1 MSIFISL
8 QGLTLPQD
16 SETRLESQI
25 REIIMTSIEK
35 GDIQSDSNDIEG
47 EKVICVCANTSVPGQ
62 TVGRGVTSLP
72 SQPYPIT
79 IGIIGREDGIRCLVS
94 DPAPYHLRIDE
105 MLISFESAYSI
116 TWEKQLRSFNLCNG
130 SWTLLVTRGNFH
142 GGLNHISKIY
152 KRCGGTDTL
161 VFAKA
166 KFLGVMTDMINID
179 FRVFWRLFGGQRLH
193 FTWVID

>member
-72 SQPYPIT
+72 S
-79 IGIIGREDGIRCLVS
+79 
-94 DPAPYHLRIDE
+94 
-105 MLISFESAYSI
+105 
-116 TWEKQLRSFNLCNG
+116 
-130 SWTLLVTRGNFH
+130 
-142 GGLNHISKIY
+142 
-152 KRCGGTDTL
+152 
-161 VFAKA
+161 
-166 KFLGVMTDMINID
+166 
-179 FRVFWRLFGGQRLH
+179 
-193 FTWVID
+193 